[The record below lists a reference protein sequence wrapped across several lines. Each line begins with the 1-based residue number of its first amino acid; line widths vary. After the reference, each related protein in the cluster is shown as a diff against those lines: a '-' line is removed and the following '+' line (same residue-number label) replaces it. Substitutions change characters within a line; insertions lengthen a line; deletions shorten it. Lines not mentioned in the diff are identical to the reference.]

1 MRPVTNSTVIKE
13 IIVVAFYCPPN
24 SKKKSKLLDHILAN
38 VHILLTKYPNAGV
51 IIGGDKN
58 ELNITSLIS
67 GIPRVKQ
74 TVSKCTQNEN
84 N

>member
-51 IIGGDKN
+51 IKN